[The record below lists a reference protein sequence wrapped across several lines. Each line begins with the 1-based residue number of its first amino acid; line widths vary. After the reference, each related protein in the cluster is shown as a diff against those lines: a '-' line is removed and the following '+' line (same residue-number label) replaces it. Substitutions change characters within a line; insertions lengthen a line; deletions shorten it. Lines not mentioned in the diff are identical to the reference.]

1 MRHFMQLSQLFA
13 KMISASDC
21 ILLKHTV
28 TIDIY
33 AVKDKMCPD
42 LFYLIYTVI
51 YGTIRQRQ
59 EA

>member
-21 ILLKHTV
+21 VLLKHTV

-42 LFYLIYTVI
+42 SCFI
-51 YGTIRQRQ
+51 
-59 EA
+59 

>member
-1 MRHFMQLSQLFA
+1 MQLSQLFA